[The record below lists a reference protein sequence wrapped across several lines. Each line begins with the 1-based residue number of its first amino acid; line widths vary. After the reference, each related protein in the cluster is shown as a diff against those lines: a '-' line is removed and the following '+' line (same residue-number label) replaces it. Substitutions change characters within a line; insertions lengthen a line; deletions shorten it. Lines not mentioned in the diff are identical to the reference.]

1 MESRRVFFVAQLF
14 CLAKTSVKGES
25 IQNHLSN
32 EKKTAP
38 KWLFRVWVG
47 DEKILPSYI
56 ANIMNHLRIPINQP
70 V

>member
-32 EKKTAP
+32 EKRQPQNGYLGYGLGMK
-38 KWLFRVWVG
+38 K
-47 DEKILPSYI
+47 SY
-56 ANIMNHLRIPINQP
+56 P
-70 V
+70 VI